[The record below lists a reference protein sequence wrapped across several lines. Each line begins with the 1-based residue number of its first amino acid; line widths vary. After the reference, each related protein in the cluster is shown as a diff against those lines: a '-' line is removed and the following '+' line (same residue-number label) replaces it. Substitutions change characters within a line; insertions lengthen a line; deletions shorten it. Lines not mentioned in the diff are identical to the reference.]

1 MHKRVCDGQSKYQ
14 NVSTQSKVARKYK
27 NFTINVTKTI
37 INWQKR
43 GKKIEERE
51 RGRKRVVTFFLRK
64 NIEWLRER
72 CIGSNRKFKI
82 KKIGRGRVK
91 NKKKRLR
98 VGGRKSNSKVKNYRE
113 EKVLRKG
120 EEWLKEWWGEEKQR
134 NFFFFWGRE
143 RRNQN

>member
-51 RGRKRVVTFFLRK
+51 RGG
-64 NIEWLRER
+64 ERE
-72 CIGSNRKFKI
+72 
-82 KKIGRGRVK
+82 
-91 NKKKRLR
+91 
-98 VGGRKSNSKVKNYRE
+98 
-113 EKVLRKG
+113 
-120 EEWLKEWWGEEKQR
+120 
-134 NFFFFWGRE
+134 
-143 RRNQN
+143 